1 MVLNCC
7 EVLHL
12 HNDFPSFSFLLAPT
26 TCFRITLLFPGK
38 PSPQEM
44 VIFIEVRSHVRLTW
58 LHPQGLGK
66 GYGEPEGGRGRRGG
80 LLAEGQ
86 QKAQDGKL

>member
-1 MVLNCC
+1 
-7 EVLHL
+7 
-12 HNDFPSFSFLLAPT
+12 
-26 TCFRITLLFPGK
+26 
-38 PSPQEM
+38 M

-80 LLAEGQ
+80 LLAERTAKGSRWKIMNQ
-86 QKAQDGKL
+86 MILSGKTTISIS